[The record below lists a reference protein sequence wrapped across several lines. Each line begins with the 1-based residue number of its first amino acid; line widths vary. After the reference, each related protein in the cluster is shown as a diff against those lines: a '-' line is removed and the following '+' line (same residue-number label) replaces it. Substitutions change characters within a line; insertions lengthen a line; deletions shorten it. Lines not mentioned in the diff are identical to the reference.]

1 MAYSA
6 RYKHLETR
14 FKELRKR
21 FLPVRFSGIGAYT
34 DEELDKARAF
44 RMLVHAEL
52 ESYFEERAIEIVDSA
67 FQLWKLKSK
76 ASVPIVHLLTGVSE
90 VQGLPSELGTK
101 TTALSITG
109 SVVATYK
116 KKISDNHGI
125 RTSNLLRILLPIGV
139 LEADLDAAWVATTD
153 GFGGKRGATAHN
165 TAIKYTIDPKDDFQ
179 TVNQIM
185 TGVRELDLLLNAIR
199 VKLK

>member
-6 RYKHLETR
+6 RFKHLETR
-14 FKELRKR
+14 AKELRKR
-21 FLPVRFSGIGAYT
+21 FLPAKFSSTGTYSA
-34 DEELDKARAF
+34 EALDKARAF

-52 ESYFEERAIEIVDSA
+52 ESYFEERAIDIVDSA
-67 FQLWKLKSK
+67 FQLWKTKGK
-76 ASVPIVHLLTGVSE
+76 PSVPIVHLLTGVSE

-116 KKISDNHGI
+116 KKINDNHGI
-125 RTSNLLRILLPIGV
+125 RTANLLKILLPIGI
-139 LEADLDAAWVATTD
+139 LEAKIDAAWLSTTD

-185 TGVRELDLLLNAIR
+185 TGVRELDLLLNTIML
-199 VKLK
+199 KLK